1 MVPDPT
7 VAAAGMAE
15 MLDTYGPW
23 AVMSITMVAAIFV
36 IWYIGKRVNKQLAD
50 MQLILEQKDRIIEQ
64 KDRLL
69 IDTLEKR
76 HDEFNNVLKETTNA
90 LITASSTNERLIG
103 LLAQV
108 KDALNK

>member
-7 VAAAGMAE
+7 AVAMGMAE
-15 MLDTYGPW
+15 MLNTYGPW
-23 AVMSITMVAAIFV
+23 AVMSITIIAAIFV
-36 IWYIGKRVNKQLAD
+36 IWYIGKRMNKQLAD
-50 MQLILEQKDRIIEQ
+50 MQPILEQKDRIIEQ

-76 HDEFNNVLKETTNA
+76 HDEFTTVVKETTNA
-90 LITASSTNERLIG
+90 LITASKTNERLIE

-108 KDALNK
+108 KDALSK